1 MSIPRW
7 SRWRRGLL
15 AGLIACVLF
24 GGVVFVWT
32 SWARARG
39 AEAQAQEAR
48 QRAVEAMNHAAER
61 QADRR

>member
-1 MSIPRW
+1 MLVPKW
-7 SRWRRGLL
+7 SRWRRDLL
-15 AGLIACVLF
+15 AGLIACVFL
-24 GGVVFVWT
+24 GGVMSVWA
-32 SWARARG
+32 WARARG